1 MFVTQLLSFILH
13 VLCPRFDLFS
23 VPFWQYLE
31 KKQIPVSE
39 VESKLKKV
47 KVISQ
52 RFFSLTCHLTFLIK
66 SNILTRKR
74 TNLLKWLIVGIFD
87 IFTSISKFSHNFFLI
102 TITVFN
108 KNANLKKR
116 KRKKS
121 SRYRSTVDYQVCSC
135 QGSDLRKKK
144 INETQASGIK

>member
-74 TNLLKWLIVGIFD
+74 TNLLKWLIKGKFD
-87 IFTSISKFSHNFFLI
+87 IFYIHFKVLTQFF
-102 TITVFN
+102 FN
-108 KNANLKKR
+108 NNHC
-116 KRKKS
+116 
-121 SRYRSTVDYQVCSC
+121 V
-135 QGSDLRKKK
+135 KKK
-144 INETQASGIK
+144 EKEKSHLDIGQLLIIKYVLVRALI

>member
-13 VLCPRFDLFS
+13 VLCRRFDLFS
-23 VPFWQYLE
+23 VLFWQYLE
-31 KKQIPVSE
+31 KKKIPVRE

-87 IFTSISKFSHNFFLI
+87 IFTSISKFSQFFFNNNHCVL
-102 TITVFN
+102 FN
-108 KNANLKKR
+108 KNANLKKE
-116 KRKKS
+116 RKKS
-121 SRYRSTVDYQVCSC
+121 SRYRSAVDYQVC
-135 QGSDLRKKK
+135 SDLRKKK
-144 INETQASGIK
+144 INETQASDIK

>member
-74 TNLLKWLIVGIFD
+74 TNLLK
-87 IFTSISKFSHNFFLI
+87 
-102 TITVFN
+102 
-108 KNANLKKR
+108 
-116 KRKKS
+116 
-121 SRYRSTVDYQVCSC
+121 
-135 QGSDLRKKK
+135 
-144 INETQASGIK
+144 